1 MNAKGAGL
9 TAGRGFLAGSSGR
22 SGRKSP
28 AACLGEPLE
37 QSQNRLPA
45 AGIGSFFGGEPQKF

>member
-28 AACLGEPLE
+28 AAWLGEPLE
-37 QSQNRLPA
+37 HRLPA